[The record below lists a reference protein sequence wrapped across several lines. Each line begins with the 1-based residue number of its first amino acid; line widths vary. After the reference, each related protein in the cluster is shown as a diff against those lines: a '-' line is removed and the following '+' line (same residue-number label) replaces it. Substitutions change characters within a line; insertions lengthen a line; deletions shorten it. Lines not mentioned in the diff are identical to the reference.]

1 MHIEKNFFDNLMN
14 TILNVQGKTK
24 DNLKSRLDLVDIC
37 DRSELHVDENG
48 RAPFPIYRLDA
59 EGKNAFF
66 DWISNDVEFP
76 DALLPFAFKELLPR
90 NVHEAIAGIS
100 AFFRDLCTRS
110 VTLEGIENLKTN
122 IAVIQCNL
130 EKIFPPHFLML
141 WSILLFTWIF
151 MAEKRFE
158 YRYATEAEL
167 EEMKQREFAGWMFT
181 YVSAGLARG
190 ETFDDWIREMIGVR
204 TDAFGV
210 TSANSRRKLQYYDPF
225 ILASQ
230 ADQVCYIKYP
240 RIRNRD
246 DPWVTREDVARVGL
260 VVISP
265 TREEAVV
272 HARMNQRLE
281 SFTKIQIQIH
291 DDDETESEVAEF
303 VRHQGRDHLP
313 YLTQYPRGQGQTW
326 FDRSGNGISGWINR
340 MMYSSLDNGH
350 PTFTDFPLEKQH
362 MWFQQFAQEFNW
374 NADDTLFI
382 YYHFVHK
389 VMDNYGKQM
398 HSWKKKWE
406 INKVPKGMDPDVWRE
421 LGVHWSKN
429 EVRATSSTNS
439 TNRKSDRKGKGMY
452 VHNLGAQS
460 LASLGDRLAE
470 ENEGEPV
477 DHLRLIKTA
486 YTNKK
491 TGEIDDGVVRDV
503 VTLIDSQMEQEVSQL
518 QTEDDDSTG
527 STGSPRVRIN
537 QIVEASVPKKK
548 GRLFGLARRSP
559 SVPSASAPPPSCV
572 DQEVLLSQMR
582 DKDARISALESM
594 VASQEAG
601 WEAQRKLN
609 EQMMAM
615 MRSMNPNANV
625 DFPTMPDPDFQN
637 PVV

>member
-1 MHIEKNFFDNLMN
+1 MRLMGIKTDYNLAE
-14 TILNVQGKTK
+14 
-24 DNLKSRLDLVDIC
+24 DCVD
-37 DRSELHVDENG
+37 
-48 RAPFPIYRLDA
+48 
-59 EGKNAFF
+59 
-66 DWISNDVEFP
+66 
-76 DALLPFAFKELLPR
+76 
-90 NVHEAIAGIS
+90 AIANFVKGILPEDNVAPGS
-100 AFFRDLCTRS
+100 YYEVQKL
-110 VTLEGIENLKTN
+110 V
-122 IAVIQCNL
+122 
-130 EKIFPPHFLML
+130 
-141 WSILLFTWIF
+141 
-151 MAEKRFE
+151 
-158 YRYATEAEL
+158 
-167 EEMKQREFAGWMFT
+167 AG
-181 YVSAGLARG
+181 
-190 ETFDDWIREMIGVR
+190 
-204 TDAFGV
+204 
-210 TSANSRRKLQYYDPF
+210 
-225 ILASQ
+225 
-230 ADQVCYIKYP
+230 
-240 RIRNRD
+240 
-246 DPWVTREDVARVGL
+246 VGL
-260 VVISP
+260 SYQVIDVCSDNCMIYWRADDQRTTCKFCGKP
-265 TREEAVV
+265 RYKDTSGRVPV
-272 HARMNQRLE
+272 PYKRMWYLPLTERLQRLYL
-281 SFTKIQIQIH
+281 
-291 DDDETESEVAEF
+291 SERTAQRMRWHAEHSTDGEI
-303 VRHQGRDHLP
+303 RHPSDAKAWKHFQ
-313 YLTQYPRGQGQTW
+313 
-326 FDRSGNGISGWINR
+326 SGNGISGWINS

-362 MWFQQFAQEFNW
+362 MWFQQFAQQFNW

-406 INKVPKGMDPDVWRE
+406 INKVPKGMDPTVWRE
-421 LGVHWSKN
+421 LSEHWSKN

-460 LASLGDRLAE
+460 LASLGDRLAQ

-527 STGSPRVRIN
+527 STGLPRVRIN

-559 SVPSASAPPPSCV
+559 SVPSASAPPPSYV

-625 DFPTMPDPDFQN
+625 DFPNMPDPDFQT
-637 PVV
+637 P